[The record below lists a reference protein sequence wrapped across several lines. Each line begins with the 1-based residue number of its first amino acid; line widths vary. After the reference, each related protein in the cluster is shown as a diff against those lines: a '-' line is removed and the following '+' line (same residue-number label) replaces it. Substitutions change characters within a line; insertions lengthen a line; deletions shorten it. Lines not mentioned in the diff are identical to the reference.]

1 MERMEHGYNTI
12 ADSINNLAY
21 QQRIRTRIDINRDIQ
36 QQIHMRCDLERS
48 GASAALI
55 ESYTQTIQD
64 LQEERVLAGE
74 YEQYMS
80 SRIQNMISRD
90 SIRDGANVSN
100 SDSNLQSDSVSDVN

>member
-1 MERMEHGYNTI
+1 MERMEYGYNTI

-21 QQRIRTRIDINRDIQ
+21 QQRIRSRIDINRDIQ
-36 QQIHMRCDLERS
+36 QQIHMRCDLERN
-48 GASAALI
+48 GASEALI
-55 ESYTQTIQD
+55 ASYTQTIQD

-90 SIRDGANVSN
+90 SNSDNVNVSN
-100 SDSNLQSDSVSDVN
+100 SDFNLQSDSVSDVN